1 MSMKDLR
8 VVVKG
13 AGEMATGIAHCL
25 FMAGITRIVM
35 TEIAHPLAVRRGVA
49 FCEAV
54 HEGFV
59 EVEGVRAELIQN
71 ASALEALWKR
81 RCVGVM
87 IDPEWKIVTEL
98 KPEVVVDAIM
108 AKRKNTG
115 TRVTEAPLVIGVGP
129 GFIAPDDV
137 HVVIE
142 SNRGHDLAR
151 LIYEGQAEPFTGKPG
166 TTEGFTD
173 ERVLRA
179 PRAGRVRHVKAIGEA
194 VSKGDVVLYVGEE
207 PVRAEIGGIL
217 RGLIREIDVAQHEKV
232 GDIDPRA
239 ASRNC
244 YTISDKARAIAGG
257 VLEAVM
263 HRYNRT

>member
-1 MSMKDLR
+1 MTDLK

-13 AGEMATGIAHCL
+13 AGEMATGIAHRL
-25 FMAGITRIVM
+25 FMAGITRIAM

-54 HEGFV
+54 HEASM
-59 EVEGVRAELIQN
+59 EVEGVRAELVQDGT
-71 ASALEALWKR
+71 SLGALWVR
-81 RCVGVM
+81 QCVGVM
-87 IDPEWKIVTEL
+87 VDPAWTVVTAV
-98 KPEVVVDAIM
+98 KPDVVVDAIM

-115 TRVTEAPLVIGVGP
+115 TSVTEAPLVIGVGP
-129 GFIAPDDV
+129 GFTAPDDV

-151 LIYEGQAEPFTGKPG
+151 PIYAGQAEPFTGKPG
-166 TTEGFTD
+166 STQGFTD

-179 PRAGRVRHVKAIGEA
+179 PHAGRVRHVRAIGEA
-194 VSKGDVVLYVGEE
+194 VSKGEIVLYVDEE
-207 PVRAEIGGIL
+207 PVRAEIGGVL
-217 RGLIREIDVAQHEKV
+217 RGLIREIDVAQHEKI

-239 ASRNC
+239 APRNC

-263 HRYNRT
+263 HRYNRP